1 VFLPKSN
8 IWPRQIF
15 VLATLLLELQIAE
28 VYTDRTIQISDQDF
42 ADFCVS
48 DGIMDIDFGFGSDP
62 DRIFAEFLQ

>member
-1 VFLPKSN
+1 
-8 IWPRQIF
+8 

-48 DGIMDIDFGFGSDP
+48 DGIMDIDFWLWIGSGSNL
-62 DRIFAEFLQ
+62 AEFLQ